1 MADKF
6 YQVSRKTLN
15 GIFDGSESSRTD
27 GRPFVLRYL
36 PTYSGPRMVGAK
48 SDAALRLTVNIELVF
63 RAVFALYCSFYFLLV
78 LSAGAAFS
86 HCVRSLVAVY
96 K

>member
-6 YQVSRKTLN
+6 YQASRKTLN
-15 GIFDGSESSRTD
+15 GIFDGSESSSTD

-36 PTYSGPRMVGAK
+36 PTYSGPKMVGAK
-48 SDAALRLTVNIELVF
+48 SDDALRLTVNIELVF

-78 LSAGAAFS
+78 LSAGAALS
-86 HCVRSLVAVY
+86 HCVKSLVAVH